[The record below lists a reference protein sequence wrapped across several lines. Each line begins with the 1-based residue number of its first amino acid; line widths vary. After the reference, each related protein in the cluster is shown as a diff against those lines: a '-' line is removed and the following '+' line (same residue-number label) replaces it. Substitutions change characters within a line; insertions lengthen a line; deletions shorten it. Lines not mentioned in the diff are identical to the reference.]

1 MGLGAL
7 GNAWNPAVSKTGIRR
22 SSSPQLAPRMRG
34 NRTAATV
41 RRFAH
46 VVEGR
51 LVSTAQIARRIGV
64 TSETALRRVK
74 RGPFPLTW
82 DGLATSRRKTQ

>member
-1 MGLGAL
+1 MATSMPT
-7 GNAWNPAVSKTGIRR
+7 AH
-22 SSSPQLAPRMRG
+22 SSYVLPQHHR